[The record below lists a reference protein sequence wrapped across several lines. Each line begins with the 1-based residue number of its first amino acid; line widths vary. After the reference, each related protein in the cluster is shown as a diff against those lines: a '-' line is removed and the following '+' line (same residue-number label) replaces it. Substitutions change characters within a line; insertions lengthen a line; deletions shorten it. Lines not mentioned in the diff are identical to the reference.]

1 MFAVRSGT
9 PLRVLPP
16 AGAVKAMSIA
26 FLRSLSTPLLLCGAL
41 LTVGLPAE
49 AATAQHAK
57 ASHAHKAHAGKAHH
71 ASLHKTAAGKH
82 AKKHGKKTRHGHK
95 ATKTRHSLR

>member
-1 MFAVRSGT
+1 VWR
-9 PLRVLPP
+9 PV
-16 AGAVKAMSIA
+16 
-26 FLRSLSTPLLLCGAL
+26 
-41 LTVGLPAE
+41 
-49 AATAQHAK
+49 AQHAK